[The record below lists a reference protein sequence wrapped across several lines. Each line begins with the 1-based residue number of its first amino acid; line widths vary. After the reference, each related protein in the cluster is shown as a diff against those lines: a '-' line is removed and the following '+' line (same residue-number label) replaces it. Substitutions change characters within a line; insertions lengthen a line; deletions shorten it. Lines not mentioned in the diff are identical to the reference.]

1 MATTSRAGREEFVL
15 RVQTA
20 LALPTK
26 KQAEELVA
34 VFISCLEDTLLH
46 HLGEHR
52 FTIKLGGLGK
62 LSVRHRPASRKRL
75 GFSGEV
81 REIPPKRKVKFIG
94 LGKLRQREATGDGG
108 TSSQAE
114 RRNPGLL
121 INQLRQEARGRADL
135 GKSGLASSRLPP

>member
-1 MATTSRAGREEFVL
+1 MTTTSRAGREEFVL

-46 HLGEHR
+46 HLGEDR
-52 FTIKLGGLGK
+52 FAIKLGGLGK
-62 LSVRHRPASRKRL
+62 FSVRHRPATRKRI

-81 REIPPKRKVKFIG
+81 REIPPKRKVRFVS
-94 LGKLRQREATGDGG
+94 LGKLRRLETNGYGGAT
-108 TSSQAE
+108 QAE
-114 RRNPGLL
+114 SRVSRR
-121 INQLRQEARGRADL
+121 L
-135 GKSGLASSRLPP
+135 G